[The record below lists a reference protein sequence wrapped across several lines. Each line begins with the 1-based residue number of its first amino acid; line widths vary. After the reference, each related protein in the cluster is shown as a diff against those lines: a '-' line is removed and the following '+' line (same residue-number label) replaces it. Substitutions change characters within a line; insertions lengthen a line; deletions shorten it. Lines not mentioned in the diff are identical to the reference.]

1 VVHMSQRP
9 ETRGPRGWLAEI
21 RSFVFT
27 LVVVAVGIA
36 FVAAL
41 LNGGIGGAEE
51 LLGSIVQWFFAL
63 VENVIEAV
71 RGLAA
76 GTNQ

>member
-1 VVHMSQRP
+1 MSQRP
-9 ETRGPRGWLAEI
+9 ETSKPRGMLAEI

-27 LVVVAVGIA
+27 LVVVAAGIA

-41 LNGGIGGAEE
+41 FNGGIGGAEQ

-63 VENVIEAV
+63 VENIIDAV

-76 GTNQ
+76 GAQQ

>member
-1 VVHMSQRP
+1 MSQKP
-9 ETRGPRGWLAEI
+9 ETRKPQGWLAEI

-41 LNGGIGGAEE
+41 FNGGIGGAEQ
-51 LLGSIVQWFFAL
+51 LLGSIIQWFFTL

-76 GTNQ
+76 GAQQ